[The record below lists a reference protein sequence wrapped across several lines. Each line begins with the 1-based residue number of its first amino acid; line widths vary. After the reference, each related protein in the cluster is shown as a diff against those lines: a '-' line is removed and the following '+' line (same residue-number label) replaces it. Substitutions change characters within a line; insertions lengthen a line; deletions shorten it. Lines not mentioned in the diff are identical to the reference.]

1 MHLVKQH
8 VVHNYKKS
16 KTTQF
21 ILTHIWQELEQDM
34 NDILDICST
43 SVLYFKYFEHLVT
56 AAFIKM
62 WFKQNMCFNIL
73 WVHSFQC
80 YMCCSCGVEQFFTTF
95 LCLTDFRLG
104 PLKQHSS
111 KLGSLEVFLF
121 VEVWMHTCSPP
132 VFSLCHGRWPV
143 FLVFALLL
151 LIWLWIMTVCVLV
164 SRCLFCGPSVL
175 CRPCLCIA
183 SSVVRSLCEARVSE
197 SVFCV
202 LSFLFCCDVPSC
214 LVTPSCALP
223 LCI

>member
-21 ILTHIWQELEQDM
+21 ILTHIWQELEQDTS
-34 NDILDICST
+34 DILDICST

-56 AAFIKM
+56 QLHSLKM

-132 VFSLCHGRWPV
+132 LFSLCHGRWPSV
-143 FLVFALLL
+143 FGFCTFTFDLIMNYDGLCFGFSVF
-151 LIWLWIMTVCVLV
+151 ILW
-164 SRCLFCGPSVL
+164 
-175 CRPCLCIA
+175 
-183 SSVVRSLCEARVSE
+183 SLCSVS
-197 SVFCV
+197 S
-202 LSFLFCCDVPSC
+202 
-214 LVTPSCALP
+214 LP
-223 LCI
+223 VYRL